1 MQTSWPSIRTSTILL
16 VEISSNPSYFRPPKV
31 DCTPEK
37 SYFVDQILKS
47 PSKELLV
54 GSEKRLKKHT
64 ELFKNRSAYQQVFQ
78 RDIPACLGA
87 RTPSLNIKI
96 ARAVEQ
102 PSQTAE

>member
-1 MQTSWPSIRTSTILL
+1 MAFYKDVDHFVSRDFFQPILL
-16 VEISSNPSYFRPPKV
+16 SSPKV